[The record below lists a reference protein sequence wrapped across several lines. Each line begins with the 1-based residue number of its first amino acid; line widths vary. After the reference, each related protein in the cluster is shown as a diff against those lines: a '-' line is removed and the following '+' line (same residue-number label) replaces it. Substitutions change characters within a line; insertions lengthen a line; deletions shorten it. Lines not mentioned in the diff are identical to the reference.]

1 MIRGLS
7 EDEMD
12 LLQELR
18 SQFYV
23 SRPFVRQQTDYYE
36 GTAPFKNLGISI
48 PVSLEDVGTVVGW
61 PETVVDIMS
70 ERLSWRGWQSTDDL
84 MGLDEV
90 ASNSLVG
97 FEFSQMILE
106 SLIYGQGFMEVS
118 EGDDDE
124 PDVVVQA
131 VSARTATGIWD
142 TRKRRLGAGY
152 SMFESRDGVV
162 EMLYTPDATVRIV
175 GNEVAGRD
183 DHGYGRPTLVR
194 QANRLRPSR
203 QDGRSEITRAIRY
216 YTDNAVRSILGMEV
230 SREFYVNPQKWAIGL
245 EAEDFGIDPDA
256 PPAVRRMQGWSA
268 AAGSLLVAPPN
279 EDGDKVQLGQFRSE
293 GPSAYW
299 ESVKALSQLTASSAG
314 MPAPYFGF
322 VTENLANADA
332 IRQAESRLIKRADDK
347 LQLGSWAS
355 REIARLSLLVRDGDV
370 DEDALSR
377 VRTQWQDVA
386 TPTKAAAT
394 DSATKL
400 IASGSLPPDSQVTW
414 DMVGLSDQQQE
425 ILRSEKRAAMARQVI
440 DVVQGQPAAAEGDSN
455 PELDEMKVLSLKF
468 EALGRAVRATVD
480 PDTAAE
486 IIGLQ
491 GIRFTGATPAGMTFP
506 EDGAPTEVDPA

>member
-7 EDEMD
+7 DDEMA

-18 SQFYV
+18 AQFQM

-36 GTAPFKNLGISI
+36 GTAPLKNLGISI
-48 PVSLEDVGTVVGW
+48 PASLEDVGTVVGW

-90 ASNSLVG
+90 ATNSLVG

-124 PDVVVQA
+124 PEVVVQA

-152 SMFESRDGVV
+152 STFESRDGVV
-162 EMLYTPDATVRIV
+162 EMLYTPTATIRIV
-175 GNEVAGRD
+175 GNEVTGRD
-183 DHGYGRPTLVR
+183 DHEFGRPTLVR

-400 IASGSLPPDSQVTW
+400 ISVGSLPPDSQVTW
-414 DMVGLSDQQQE
+414 DMVGLTDQQQE
-425 ILRSEKRAAMARQVI
+425 TLRAEKRAAMARQVI
-440 DVVQGQPAAAEGDSN
+440 DVVQGQSGEGESS
-455 PELDEMKVLSLKF
+455 PELDEMKLLNVKF

-480 PDTAAE
+480 PEAAAE

-491 GIRFTGATPAGMTFP
+491 GIRFTGATPAGLTSP
-506 EDGAPTEVDPA
+506 EGGSEGESA

>member
-1 MIRGLS
+1 MILGLS
-7 EDEMD
+7 DDEFD
-12 LLQELR
+12 ALQELR
-18 SQFYV
+18 NQFYA
-23 SRPFVRQQTDYYE
+23 SRPFVELQTDYYE
-36 GTAPFKNLGISI
+36 GTAPFKSLGISI
-48 PVSLEDVGTVVGW
+48 PTSLENVGTVVGW
-61 PETVVDIMS
+61 PSTVVDIMS

-84 MGLDEV
+84 MGLDLV
-90 ASNSLVG
+90 ASDSLVD

-118 EGDDDE
+118 EGADDE
-124 PDVVVQA
+124 PDVVVQS
-131 VSARTATGIWD
+131 VSSRTATGIWD

-152 SMFESRDGVV
+152 STFDSRDGVV
-162 EMLYTPDATVRIV
+162 EVLYTPVATVTIV
-175 GNEVAGRD
+175 GNTVVDRF
-183 DHGYGRPTLVR
+183 DHDFGRPTLVR

-230 SREFYVNPQKWAIGL
+230 SREFYVNPQRWAVGL
-245 EAEDFGIDPDA
+245 EPEDFGIDPDA

-268 AAGSLLVAPPN
+268 ATGSMLVAPPN
-279 EDGDKVQLGQFRSE
+279 EDGDKVALGQFQSE
-293 GPSAYW
+293 GPSAFW
-299 ESVKALSQLTASSAG
+299 ETVKALSQMCAAEAG

-322 VTENLANADA
+322 VTENPTSADA

-377 VRTQWQDVA
+377 VRTAWEDVA
-386 TPTKAAAT
+386 TPTKAAAA
-394 DSATKL
+394 DAATKL
-400 IASGSLPPDSQVTW
+400 IQADVLPPDSQVTR

-425 ILRSEKRAAMARQVI
+425 ILMAEARAKMTRQVI
-440 DVVQGQPAAAEGDSN
+440 DVVQARTGPNAETGEDS
-455 PELDEMKVLSLKF
+455 PEMDRVKMQSLQF

-480 PDTAAE
+480 PDTAAAL
-486 IIGLQ
+486 IGLE
-491 GIRFTGATPAGMTFP
+491 GIRFTGARPAGMTMP
-506 EDGAPTEVDPA
+506 GEE